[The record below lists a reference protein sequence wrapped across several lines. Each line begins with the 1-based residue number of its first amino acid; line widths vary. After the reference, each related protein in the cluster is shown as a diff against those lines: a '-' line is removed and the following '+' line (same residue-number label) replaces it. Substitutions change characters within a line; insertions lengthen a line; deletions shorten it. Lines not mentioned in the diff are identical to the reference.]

1 MGFLKKKMNKLNY
14 NFNNKVVLIT
24 GSSQGLGF
32 EIAKR
37 YLMLGANLIICSRN
51 YKKVKKAH
59 KALDSIKKKNQKII
73 SFSMDVSNNKS
84 VYKLIKSTLKK
95 FKKIDILINNAGV
108 LGPKGN
114 IENINWRK
122 WVKTI
127 EINLLG
133 SVLLCKNIIPHFK
146 KRNKGKI
153 IQISG
158 GGATSP
164 FPMFS
169 SYATSKVAIVRF
181 IENLSEENNKYNID
195 INAVSPGIMNTN
207 MLDQILKTKK
217 TLIGTKTYKKFL
229 LAKKN
234 DENNIKKTCEL
245 ILFLGS
251 NHSDGLSGKLISAKW
266 DNWENW
272 IKRKK
277 FLKKSDVYTIRRI
290 VGRDRGLKWGDK

>member
-1 MGFLKKKMNKLNY
+1 MNKLNY

-114 IENINWRK
+114 IENINWEK

-217 TLIGTKTYKKFL
+217 ILIGSKTYKKFL
-229 LAKKN
+229 LAKKK
-234 DENNIKKTCEL
+234 DENNINKACEL

-251 NHSDGLSGKLISAKW
+251 NHSDGLSGKLISSKW
-266 DNWENW
+266 DNWKNW
-272 IKRKK
+272 INRKK

>member
-59 KALDSIKKKNQKII
+59 KTLDSIKKKNQKII
-73 SFSMDVSNNKS
+73 SFSTDVSKNKS

-169 SYATSKVAIVRF
+169 SYATSKAAIVRF

-217 TLIGTKTYKKFL
+217 ILIGNKTYKKFL

-234 DENNIKKTCEL
+234 DENNINKTCEL

-266 DNWENW
+266 DNWKNW

>member
-1 MGFLKKKMNKLNY
+1 MKKLNY

-51 YKKVKKAH
+51 YKKIKKAH
-59 KALDSIKKKNQKII
+59 KTLDSIKKKTQQII
-73 SFSMDVSNNKS
+73 SFSIDVSKNKS
-84 VYKLIKSTLKK
+84 AHKLIKSTLKK

-114 IENINWRK
+114 IENINWTK

-169 SYATSKVAIVRF
+169 SYATSKAAIVRF

-207 MLDQILKTKK
+207 MLDEILKTKK
-217 TLIGTKTYKKFL
+217 TLIGSKTYKKFL
-229 LAKKN
+229 LVKKK
-234 DENNIKKTCEL
+234 DGNNIDKACEL

-266 DNWENW
+266 DNWKNW
-272 IKRKK
+272 MKRKK